1 MSSMVLKFL
10 KINLGTSFQ
19 AKFLWAV
26 IPFIIFIN
34 VLFGVGYGLMS
45 AHQLKQQLTERYTE
59 VARARAKVLV
69 EPIWVLELDRV
80 QKLLDEL
87 VLNGDII
94 KAEID
99 ASGEQL
105 NAVAKTKTSSSLQ
118 KVIVPIIYKDA
129 VQVDELGT
137 LTITFTTDK
146 VAGILLRKIMES
158 MIISIFLSLL
168 MSVYIFHVTKTQV
181 VRPLKLLT
189 DTITRSSV
197 ENKRHHVPWES
208 KDEFGQVIGNFN
220 SMQMTL
226 DREEEK
232 LRQVNQRLDYIA
244 YNDNLTGLP
253 NRACCLFD
261 MNDRFDAT
269 KKDQRFSLIH
279 LDLDNFKQVNDT
291 MGHHAGD
298 HLLSTIGHRLSL
310 IVSDHA
316 HSKAYRWGGDEFI
329 VLFDLRDGDLEDFC
343 CELTDLLNVPLP
355 YKSSTLW
362 PSASVGAAVY
372 PEDGDTFASLMI
384 SSDLALYKTKDL
396 GRDSYQFFTQ
406 ELKEAA
412 EDKVHIEEDFRK
424 ALEVDDQLFMAFQ
437 PQVDSRTFEITG
449 LEALIRW
456 KHPTRGFIS
465 PALFLPILEET
476 KLAQSLGRFVYDSSC
491 KAARHW
497 LDEGLVFGS
506 VAINLSAKHIK
517 LGTALPD
524 FYDYLKRYNLETKH
538 ITAEVTESLF
548 LDEKNQ
554 SGLDMIDDLHK
565 KGVRIELDD
574 FGTGFAAL
582 SHLSTLPID
591 GLKID
596 RSFTQMMLS
605 DNKKAIIIKSLFD
618 MTKLLQISLV
628 CEGVETK
635 DQLARLQTMG
645 QSSIQGYYTARPMPF
660 AEVTEW
666 MQQGKNYEFLASHSA
681 DYAVDIQNS

>member
-1 MSSMVLKFL
+1 MVLRFL
-10 KINLGTSFQ
+10 KIDLGTSFQ
-19 AKFLWAV
+19 TKFLWAV

-34 VLFGVGYGLMS
+34 VIFGVAFGLTS

-87 VLNGDII
+87 VLNSDII

-105 NAVAKTKTSSSLQ
+105 KSVAKTRSSKSLQ
-118 KVIVPIIYKDA
+118 KIVVPIIYKDT
-129 VQVDELGT
+129 VQVDNLGT
-137 LTITFTTDK
+137 LTITFSTTK
-146 VAGILLRKIMES
+146 VSGILFRKIMES
-158 MIISIFLSLL
+158 TVISILLSFV
-168 MSVYIFHVTKTQV
+168 MSFYIFWVTKQQV

-189 DTITRSSV
+189 DTITLSSI

-208 KDEFGQVIGNFN
+208 KDEFGQVISNFN
-220 SMQMTL
+220 SMQVTL

-244 YNDNLTGLP
+244 YNDSLTSLP

-261 MNDRFDAT
+261 MNDKFDKT

-279 LDLDNFKQVNDT
+279 LDLDNFKQVNDSL
-291 MGHHAGD
+291 GHHAGD

-310 IVSDHA
+310 IVSDHPN
-316 HSKAYRWGGDEFI
+316 SKAYRWGGDEFI
-329 VLFDLRDGDLEDFC
+329 VLFDLKDGDLEDFC
-343 CELTDLLNVPLP
+343 GELTDLLNVPLP

-412 EDKVHIEEDFRK
+412 EDKKHIEDDFRK

-437 PQVDSRTFEITG
+437 PQVDSRTFEVTG

-456 KHPTRGFIS
+456 NHPTRGFVS
-465 PALFLPILEET
+465 PGLFLPILEES

-506 VAINLSAKHIK
+506 IAINLSAKHIK

-524 FYDYLKRYNLETKH
+524 FYDSLKRYNLETKH

-548 LDEKNQ
+548 LDEKNRD
-554 SGLDMIDDLHK
+554 GLDMIDDLHS

-605 DNKKAIIIKSLFD
+605 DKKKAIIIKSLFD
-618 MTKLLQISLV
+618 MTRLLQIGLV

-645 QSSIQGYYTARPMPF
+645 QSSIQGFYTAKPMPF
-660 AEVTEW
+660 AEVTQW
-666 MQQGKNYEFLASHSA
+666 MKQGKNYEFLANHTYDHKLNA
-681 DYAVDIQNS
+681 HNL

>member
-1 MSSMVLKFL
+1 MVLKFL
-10 KINLGTSFQ
+10 KIHLGTSFQ
-19 AKFLWAV
+19 RKFLWAI
-26 IPFIIFIN
+26 IPFIFFIN
-34 VLFGVGYGLMS
+34 LLFSVAFGLTS
-45 AHQLKQQLTERYTE
+45 AYQLSQQLTERYTE

-87 VLNGDII
+87 VLSGDIV

-105 NAVAKTKTSSSLQ
+105 NSVAKIQPTVSLQ
-118 KVIVPIIYKDA
+118 KVVVPIIYTDA
-129 VQVDELGT
+129 IQVDKLGT
-137 LTITFTTDK
+137 LTITFSTAK
-146 VAGILLRKIMES
+146 VSGILFRKIAES
-158 MIISIFLSLL
+158 TVVSILLSFVL
-168 MSVYIFHVTKTQV
+168 SFYIFWVTKQQV
-181 VRPLKLLT
+181 VRPLTLLT
-189 DTITRSSV
+189 DTITQSSQ

-208 KDEFGQVIGNFN
+208 NDEFGQVISNFN
-220 SMQMTL
+220 SMQVTL

-244 YNDNLTGLP
+244 YNDNLTSLP

-261 MNDRFDAT
+261 MNDRFD
-269 KKDQRFSLIH
+269 KSKPDQHFSLIH
-279 LDLDNFKQVNDT
+279 LDLDNFKQVNDSL
-291 MGHHAGD
+291 GHHAGD
-298 HLLSTIGHRLSL
+298 HLLSTIGHRLAL
-310 IVSDHA
+310 IVSDHPN
-316 HSKAYRWGGDEFI
+316 SKAYRWGGDEFI

-372 PEDGDTFASLMI
+372 PKDGDTFASLMI

-396 GRDSYQFFTQ
+396 GRDSYQFFTE

-412 EDKVHIEEDFRK
+412 QDKIHIEEDFRK
-424 ALEVDDQLFMAFQ
+424 ALEANDQLFMAFQ
-437 PQVDSRTFEITG
+437 PQVDSRTFEVTG

-456 KHPTRGFIS
+456 KHPERGFLS
-465 PALFLPILEET
+465 PALFLPILEES

-491 KAARHW
+491 RAARHW

-524 FYDYLKRYNLETKH
+524 FYDTLKRYSLETKH

-548 LDEKNQ
+548 LDEKNRD
-554 SGLDMIDDLHK
+554 GLDMIDDLHK
-565 KGVRIELDD
+565 NGVRIELDD

-605 DNKKAIIIKSLFD
+605 DKKKAIIIKSLFD
-618 MTKLLQISLV
+618 MTKMLRIGLV
-628 CEGVETK
+628 CEGVETR

-666 MQQGKNYEFLASHSA
+666 MKQGKNYEFLASNTY
-681 DYAVDIQNS
+681 DYDVDAQSS